1 MSELLTKVAAE
12 RILVVEDDYVSAF
25 MMKELFESLGL
36 HADVVNSAPEC
47 LDCLRVKPND
57 YALILMDIHMPH
69 MTGVDATLAIR
80 AKDHHPPR
88 DLPVVAMTADTRFAE
103 KSLREQYGIDDYL
116 PKPISV
122 KAVIDVCERLAG
134 IRLS

>member
-1 MSELLTKVAAE
+1 
-12 RILVVEDDYVSAF
+12 

-47 LDCLRVKPND
+47 LDCLRAKPND

-122 KAVIDVCERLAG
+122 EAVIDVCERLAG